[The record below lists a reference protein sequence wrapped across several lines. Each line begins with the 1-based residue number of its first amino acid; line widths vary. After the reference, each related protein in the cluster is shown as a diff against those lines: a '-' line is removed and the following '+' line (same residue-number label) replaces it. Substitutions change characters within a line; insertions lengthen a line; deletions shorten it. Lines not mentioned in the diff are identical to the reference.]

1 MIDKLRV
8 LECFAGVG
16 SQSMALRNIGVNYEV
31 VGIMEID
38 KHALVGYSAI
48 HKDLI
53 DNIPAVSDDYMYNY
67 LRKKEVGTNFST
79 GKNELPKKGEKLRQ
93 IYLADMKTNNLGDI
107 SLVNVN
113 DIPDHDFMTY
123 SFPCKNISNEGK
135 QDGFEEG
142 SGTQSSLVWE
152 CKKIIE
158 SKKPK
163 FLMMENVKNIVSKVH
178 KSYFDSWCNWLT
190 SMGYKNYWKIYNG
203 NDFGVAQSR
212 ERVIMISIKEEICNR
227 INFTEPNS
235 NGKKQKLI
243 DIVDY
248 STLEDYLIDINS
260 LEGFVEIID
269 NNLLN
274 GIRNKIIDEGI
285 LFTNKE
291 SKEIIERRNK
301 YLPLYSD
308 LNNSSLIVR
317 EATKIGYKVAEVGDS
332 INLSQ
337 KNSKTRR
344 GRVGKEEAKTLTT
357 ACEQAIVLDGY
368 KIKKLSPLE
377 AWRLQGFSD
386 GDYYKAEK
394 AGIPKINLYERAGRG
409 IVVPMLEEI
418 FKCLFKEYIVK
429 N

>member
-1 MIDKLRV
+1 MVDKLRV

-53 DNIPAVSDDYMYNY
+53 DNIPTVSDDYMYNY
-67 LRKKEVGTNFST
+67 LRRKEVGTNFST

-93 IYLADMKTNNLGDI
+93 IYLADVKTNNLG
-107 SLVNVN
+107 
-113 DIPDHDFMTY
+113 
-123 SFPCKNISNEGK
+123 
-135 QDGFEEG
+135 DGFEEG

-163 FLMMENVKNIVSKVH
+163 FLMMENVKNIVSKLH

-190 SMGYKNYWKIYNG
+190 SMGYRNYWKIYNG

-212 ERVIMISIKEEICNR
+212 ERVIMISIKEEICSR

-235 NGKKQKLI
+235 NGKKQKLT

-248 STLEDYLIDINS
+248 STLEDYLIDIDS
-260 LEGFVEIID
+260 LEGFIEIID

-274 GIRNKIIDEGI
+274 EIRNKIIDEGI

-301 YLPLYSD
+301 YLPLYND

-394 AGIPKINLYERAGRG
+394 AGIPKMNLYERAGRG

-429 N
+429 IN

>member
-1 MIDKLRV
+1 MVDKLRV

-16 SQSMALRNIGVNYEV
+16 SQSMALRNIGVNHEV

-53 DNIPAVSDDYMYNY
+53 DDIPIVSDEYMYNY
-67 LRKKEVGTNFST
+67 LRDKEVGTNFST

-93 IYLADMKTNNLGDI
+93 IYIADIKTNNLGDI
-107 SLVNVN
+107 SLIDVNK
-113 DIPDHDFMTY
+113 IPDHDFMTY

-158 SKKPK
+158 SKEPK

-178 KSYFDSWCNWLT
+178 KAYFDSWCSWLS

-203 NDFGVAQSR
+203 NNFGVAQSR

-227 INFTEPNS
+227 INFVEPNS
-235 NGKKQKLI
+235 NGRKQKLMDII
-243 DIVDY
+243 DYATLDDY
-248 STLEDYLIDINS
+248 IIDADYM
-260 LEGFVEIID
+260 EGFIEIID
-269 NNLLN
+269 NDLLN
-274 GIRNKIIDEGI
+274 SMRDKIIDEGI

-291 SKEIIERRNK
+291 SEEIINRRNK
-301 YLPLYSD
+301 YLPLYNN

-357 ACEQAIVLDGY
+357 ACEQAVVLENY

-377 AWRLQGFSD
+377 CWRLQGFKD
-386 GDYYKAEK
+386 EDYYKAEK
-394 AGIPKINLYERAGRG
+394 AGIPKLNLYERAGRG

-418 FKCLFKEYIVK
+418 FKNLFKDYII
-429 N
+429 NN

>member
-1 MIDKLRV
+1 MNKLKV

-48 HKDLI
+48 HRDLI
-53 DNIPAVSDDYMYNY
+53 DDLPKVTDEDMYDY
-67 LRKKEVGTNFST
+67 LRKKNVGTNFST

-93 IYLADMKTNNLGDI
+93 IYLADIKTKNLGDI
-107 SLVNVN
+107 SLVDVN
-113 DIPDHDFMTY
+113 NIPEHDFMTY

-135 QDGFEEG
+135 QEGFEEG
-142 SGTQSSLVWE
+142 SGTQSAMLWE

-163 FLMMENVKNIVSKVH
+163 FLMMENVMNIVSKRH
-178 KSYFDSWCNWLT
+178 KSYFDSWCNWLNGV
-190 SMGYKNYWKIYNG
+190 GYKNYWKIYNG

-212 ERVIMISIKEEICNR
+212 ERVIMISIREDLCDQ
-227 INFTEPNS
+227 INFIQPKS

-248 STLEDYLIDINS
+248 STLDEYIIDIDS
-260 LEGFVEIID
+260 MKGFIEIID
-269 NNLLN
+269 NDLLEE
-274 GIRNKIIDEGI
+274 IKNKVIDEGV
-285 LFTNKE
+285 LYTNKE
-291 SKEIIERRNK
+291 SQEIINKRNK
-301 YLPLYSD
+301 YIPLYND

-317 EATKIGYKVAEVGDS
+317 EATKIGFKVAEVGDS

-337 KNSKTRR
+337 RNSKTRR
-344 GRVGKEEAKTLTT
+344 GRVGKQKAKTLTT
-357 ACEQAIVLDGY
+357 ACEQAVVLQDY

-377 AWRLQGFSD
+377 CWRLQGFKD
-386 GDYYKAEK
+386 EDYYKAEK
-394 AGIPKINLYERAGRG
+394 AGIPKVNLYERAGRG

-418 FKCLFKEYIVK
+418 FKNLFKEYIIE